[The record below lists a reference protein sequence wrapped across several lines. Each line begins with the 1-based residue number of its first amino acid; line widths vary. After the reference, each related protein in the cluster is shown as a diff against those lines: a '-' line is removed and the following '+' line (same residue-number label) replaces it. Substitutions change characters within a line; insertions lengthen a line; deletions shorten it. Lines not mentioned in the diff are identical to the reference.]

1 MHDQGHD
8 YAITYVGG
16 LEILTH
22 PLYVK
27 WSQHPL
33 SQIKAALANVKTD
46 LGNVESNMDNLAIIS
61 YLSTL
66 IRIGGLI

>member
-1 MHDQGHD
+1 MHDTGHD
-8 YAITYVGG
+8 YAINYIGG
-16 LEILTH
+16 VEILTH

-27 WSQHPL
+27 WSQL
-33 SQIKAALANVKTD
+33 NLAAVKAALADIKTD
-46 LGNVESNMDNLAIIS
+46 LGNVEANMDNLAVIS